1 MDHLIDLLYKFTKQ
15 TNPRLVTSGG
25 IELHVKH
32 VFESSAESGDL
43 DHFSNSLKG
52 TSLELLELY
61 RRSDGARLLARVDDE
76 HDCFYFI
83 PIDEMAREKKEL
95 EEWMTI
101 GIEPE
106 DYNEEVGDDFPLTI
120 HGIPT
125 WWESAIVFAGIG
137 YAPERFYLAV
147 EGEHSGKVFIFEHDG
162 GYSELVCNHIGDFI
176 KMICE
181 DTANFCD
188 KYVSMSEEI
197 VEYKFD
203 GS

>member
-61 RRSDGARLLARVDDE
+61 RRSDGARLL
-76 HDCFYFI
+76 
-83 PIDEMAREKKEL
+83 AREKKEL